1 MMFEFKNII
10 YMKKSLHIF
19 SINQISKVVDLGNIL
34 ILNLSEGDVT
44 SRHTYLKIPDKTI
57 NLIIFYQIFTSWP
70 LIYLRLQ
77 LSSSGGLACIIRG
90 KPNIFDESS
99 VTCKEIDQL
108 DIELTYGPQE
118 ELVGTI
124 IKLVPTSEKLK
135 LQV

>member
-1 MMFEFKNII
+1 M
-10 YMKKSLHIF
+10 
-19 SINQISKVVDLGNIL
+19 
-34 ILNLSEGDVT
+34 SEGDVT
-44 SRHTYLKIPDKTI
+44 SRHTYLKITNKTI
-57 NLIIFYQIFTSWP
+57 HLIINFYQIFPSWP

-90 KPNIFDESS
+90 KPNSFDESS

-118 ELVGTI
+118 EQVGTI